1 MKAIDKYFDEI
12 EWTNRQIFS
21 MSWNRYIKRFRKV
34 NPELFKALIDMT
46 PSEVKKVKNEY
57 LRNWIKNLRS
67 ENE

>member
-1 MKAIDKYFDEI
+1 MKAIDKYYDEI
-12 EWTNRQIFS
+12 DWTNWQIS
-21 MSWNRYIKRFRKV
+21 KISWKQYVKKFKKV
-34 NPELFKALIDMT
+34 NPELFKALMDMT

>member
-1 MKAIDKYFDEI
+1 MKAIDKYYDEI

-21 MSWNRYIKRFRKV
+21 MSWKRYIKRFRKV
-34 NPELFKALIDMT
+34 NPELYDELMIMT
-46 PSEVKKVKNEY
+46 PSEVRKVKNEY

>member
-1 MKAIDKYFDEI
+1 MKAIDKYYDEI

-21 MSWNRYIKRFRKV
+21 MSWKRYIKRFRKV
-34 NPELFKALIDMT
+34 NPKLYDKLMIMT